1 MTELS
6 SHRIHELCQFVKS
19 RGSKL
24 LPPALCTNS
33 WSLCQGFLSWT
44 SEEWSQKTAQQ
55 TSKRLKLWIWG
66 PANLQWMNFHWNS
79 TSSTLFFFTS
89 HATSLPPPGD
99 DWGRSWFF
107 PSSENQNL
115 ALLPGLEGSHGWKKM
130 TTKIGRF
137 SDESHGS
144 PRTTHESWFSLKL
157 MGVSL
162 IVVKLPFN
170 YPANFALVMGERIK
184 DYDVPK
190 SKSTKNIAKTCK
202 DSICCSPCCWQSLPA
217 AWLNFR
223 IQGPFSCI
231 ILSIIANGTGSI
243 LRMLLQ
249 DGPLPCYK

>member
-1 MTELS
+1 
-6 SHRIHELCQFVKS
+6 
-19 RGSKL
+19 
-24 LPPALCTNS
+24 
-33 WSLCQGFLSWT
+33 
-44 SEEWSQKTAQQ
+44 
-55 TSKRLKLWIWG
+55 
-66 PANLQWMNFHWNS
+66 
-79 TSSTLFFFTS
+79 
-89 HATSLPPPGD
+89 
-99 DWGRSWFF
+99 
-107 PSSENQNL
+107 
-115 ALLPGLEGSHGWKKM
+115 M

>member
-1 MTELS
+1 MTELPQNPWVVS
-6 SHRIHELCQFVKS
+6 VCQKS
-19 RGSKL
+19 RLKAFATCTLHQFMVSLSRL
-24 LPPALCTNS
+24 LVLD
-33 WSLCQGFLSWT
+33 
-44 SEEWSQKTAQQ
+44 
-55 TSKRLKLWIWG
+55 
-66 PANLQWMNFHWNS
+66 QWRMIPKNS
-79 TSSTLFFFTS
+79 TTDIQTTEIVDLRTRKSAMNEFPLKFHFFDLVFFTS